1 MDKNNKLRHFDYF
14 NEIRSCLEETSS
26 KIIEIYNDFDQSIS
40 YKKDNSPLTK
50 ADIASHHLIDSCLK
64 SISSYPVISEESE
77 KFYTTAKK
85 YWLVDPLDGT
95 KEFINK
101 NGEFT
106 INIALI
112 ENRYPILGYVYSPI
126 KKVLYVGGLNKSSF
140 KIFESNIDEL
150 SVSLPNDPI
159 RIVASRSH
167 LNEETQKFISQFQNH
182 ELLQAGSSVK
192 LCMIADGSADIYPRL
207 APTSEWDTAAAQA
220 IVEGA
225 GGTVKDLNGQ
235 RLIYQKE
242 NILNP
247 FFIVQ
252 GKE

>member
-14 NEIRSCLEETSS
+14 DEIRNCLEETSS
-26 KIIEIYNDFDQSIS
+26 KIIEIYNDIDHSIS
-40 YKKDNSPLTK
+40 YKQDNSPLTK
-50 ADIASHHLIDSCLK
+50 ADSASHLLIDTCLK

-106 INIALI
+106 INISLI
-112 ENRYPILGYVYSPI
+112 EDRYPILGYVYSPI

-167 LNEETQKFISQFQNH
+167 LNEETQKFISQFRKH
-182 ELLQAGSSVK
+182 ELLQAGSSIK
-192 LCMIADGSADIYPRL
+192 FCMIADGSADIYPRL

-247 FFIVQ
+247 FFIAQ

>member
-1 MDKNNKLRHFDYF
+1 MSVKSKLDKF
-14 NEIRSCLEETSS
+14 NFFYEIKSCLELCSK
-26 KIIEIYNDFDQSIS
+26 KIIEIYEKDNKEVF
-40 YKKDNSPLTK
+40 YKKDESPITK
-50 ADIASHHLIDSCLK
+50 ADLASHEIICDCLM
-64 SISSYPVISEESE
+64 SISSLPIISEESDN
-77 KFYTTAKK
+77 FYTQNKT

-112 ENRYPILGYVYSPI
+112 NNKYPDIGYVYLP
-126 KKVLYVGGLNKSSF
+126 VNQTLYAGGLDKGSIKCFNSTIKEISTSTYQ
-140 KIFESNIDEL
+140 
-150 SVSLPNDPI
+150 DPV
-159 RIVASRSH
+159 RVVASRNH
-167 LNEETQKFISQFQNH
+167 LNNETKNFISN
-182 ELLQAGSSVK
+182 LKNYKLYQAGSSIK
-192 LCMIADGSADIYPRL
+192 FCMIAEGQADIYPRL

-225 GGTVKDLNGQ
+225 GGSVKDMDDK
-235 RLIYQKE
+235 RLAYQKD

-247 FFIVQ
+247 FFVVR

>member
-1 MDKNNKLRHFDYF
+1 MSVKSKLDKF
-14 NEIRSCLEETSS
+14 NFFYEIKSCLELCSK
-26 KIIEIYNDFDQSIS
+26 KIIEIYNKDNKEVF
-40 YKKDNSPLTK
+40 YKKDESPITK
-50 ADIASHHLIDSCLK
+50 ADLASHEIIYDCLM
-64 SISSYPVISEESE
+64 SISSLPIISEESDN
-77 KFYTTAKK
+77 FYTQNKT

-112 ENRYPILGYVYSPI
+112 NDKYPDVGYVYLPVNQI
-126 KKVLYVGGLNKSSF
+126 LYAGGLDKGSIKCFNSTIKEISTSTF
-140 KIFESNIDEL
+140 QDPVRVV
-150 SVSLPNDPI
+150 VSRN
-159 RIVASRSH
+159 H
-167 LNEETQKFISQFQNH
+167 LNNETKNFISN
-182 ELLQAGSSVK
+182 LKNYKLYQAGSSIK
-192 LCMIADGSADIYPRL
+192 FCMIAEGLADVYPRL

-225 GGTVKDLNGQ
+225 GGSVKDMNNK
-235 RLIYQKE
+235 RLAYQKD

-247 FFIVQ
+247 FFVVR